1 MQATIHDPHL
11 GTTGGNDDGD
21 WQPTGGRRPFSA
33 AQRAVVV
40 GLVLAVLAAG
50 AVLGLRSGGKDGS
63 EASSSHHAAAPTT
76 HPSTTAGPATTE
88 PANQAPA
95 TPAPAPTPAP
105 GNDTGTGTDTSSEEA
120 ASLEDGRHPVYLT
133 GIDTSAG
140 TVEFDL
146 VQWLTEDDAAE
157 YVEAHEDEYPGLYDE
172 IEETGMYPYDELVVN
187 ENPRLRTLP
196 VAPDTQ
202 PMVLMQPNDTIFSH
216 SIPFVVLPA
225 YFDEFQLHDGDHLS
239 YFVFWLTVRH
249 GEIVAMEEQF
259 QS

>member
-1 MQATIHDPHL
+1 MQATIHDTHV
-11 GTTGGNDDGD
+11 GTTGGSDDGD

-40 GLVLAVLAAG
+40 VLVLAVLAAG
-50 AVLGLRSGGKDGS
+50 AVLGLRSSGNDDN
-63 EASSSHHAAAPTT
+63 EPSSSHHAAAPTT
-76 HPSTTAGPATTE
+76 HPSTTAAPATTE

-95 TPAPAPTPAP
+95 TPAPAPTPTP
-105 GNDTGTGTDTSSEEA
+105 GNGTGTGTGSEEA
-120 ASLEDGRHPVYLT
+120 ASLGDGRHPVYLT
-133 GIDTSAG
+133 GLDTSAG

-146 VQWLTEDDAAE
+146 VQWLTDDAAVD
-157 YVEAHEDEYPGLYDE
+157 YIEAHEDEYPGEYAE
-172 IEETGMYPYDELVVN
+172 IEETGIYPYDYLVVN

-202 PMVLMQPNDTIFSH
+202 PMVLLQPNNTYQLH

-239 YFVFWLTVRH
+239 YFVFWLTVRD
-249 GEIVAMEEQF
+249 GEVVAMEEQF